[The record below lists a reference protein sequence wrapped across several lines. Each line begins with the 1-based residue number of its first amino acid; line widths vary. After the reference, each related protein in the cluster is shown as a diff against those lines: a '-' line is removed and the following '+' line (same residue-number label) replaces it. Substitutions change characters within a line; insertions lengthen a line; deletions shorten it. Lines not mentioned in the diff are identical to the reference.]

1 MSNLIKNGT
10 NKVKYHLQVFI
21 DNNLIAQLVYRYFHD
36 SVGVRGAALAYYL
49 LFSVFPLVI
58 LLSTIISRMNIDMN
72 SVFDTLSRFLPKSM
86 SELIMSYLHY
96 IQADFNQ
103 SIMNFAIVFSIY
115 FPWRAIKG
123 LMHDIRK
130 AFRQDH
136 LKKPYTFLLRE
147 LFCTITVPLSILISL
162 FSIVLGRKVIL
173 DIIGLFPPDTFHFS
187 NVVLW
192 IWNYARFVLAA
203 FIMTVALAT
212 IYRFSLNHGVHFK
225 QLLPGTFGAVVIWVV
240 AGMVFSFYSENYASY
255 SVVYGTLGAVIVL
268 LLWLY
273 LTGVVFI
280 MGAEFNAV
288 LLEFQQRKAKAKE
301 FEQSLQMSQEKQDLQ
316 EEKVDILEKND
327 LTSLPLNALEDSW
340 DEIPP
345 IPLPLGNSSSDI
357 EESAASKDDLSS
369 PQNSDNPSNLKMSL
383 PIPSSPDF
391 TNS

>member
-1 MSNLIKNGT
+1 MNDQIKNRT
-10 NKVKYHLQVFI
+10 NKVKYRVQVFI
-21 DNNLIAQLVYRYFHD
+21 DNNLFAQLVYRYFHD
-36 SVGVRGAALAYYL
+36 NVGIRGAALAYYL

-72 SVFDTLSRFLPKSM
+72 SVFETLSRFLPKSM

-192 IWNYARFVLAA
+192 VWNYARFVLAA
-203 FIMTVALAT
+203 FIMTIALAT

-225 QLLPGTFGAVVIWVV
+225 QLLPGTFGAVIIWVI
-240 AGMVFSFYSENYASY
+240 AGMAFSFYSENYASY

-288 LLEFQQRKAKAKE
+288 LLEFQKRKAKAKE
-301 FEQSLQMSQEKQDLQ
+301 LEQSLQMSQEKQDLL
-316 EEKVDILEKND
+316 EEKEKILEKND
-327 LTSLPLNALEDSW
+327 STSLSLNALEDSW
-340 DEIPP
+340 NEIPP
-345 IPLPLGNSSSDI
+345 IPLSLSSSSSANK
-357 EESAASKDDLSS
+357 ESPTSEVDLSS
-369 PQNSDNPSNLKMSL
+369 SSNSDNPSNLKMSL
-383 PIPSSPDF
+383 PIPPSSDF

>member
-345 IPLPLGNSSSDI
+345 IPLPLENSSSDI